1 MAICDGETTAGRRE
15 GPIDSVTTL
24 LDPKAVCRM
33 AERSLLLLAAVAT
46 LSCWRFIPAF
56 AQSPA
61 ESPAVSIDD
70 TEPAQVDD
78 ITDGQSGGGAVSQTP
93 QSDATGQSAAGQ
105 SSQGSAASQQSG
117 GAPNQSAKASEHKSL
132 SVNPVTG
139 MVSASE
145 SNYEPLT
152 GTERVKIYFKM
163 NYAAVGAYFGPFFT
177 ALVLDQATGSPAQ
190 WGGGFAGYGR
200 RVASRLG
207 TAILQGTFQAPVAA
221 LLHEDVRYI
230 ASSQHGIKRRAW
242 HAVKY
247 SFLTY
252 NAHGQPT
259 LNVANLSSYYAA
271 TAISVAWLP
280 SHNNLATYTLS
291 NATEQVG
298 LSVPLNLLQEFWPEI
313 RHAVLRRH

>member
-1 MAICDGETTAGRRE
+1 MALAQPEVSVACFWMLFEQLATA
-15 GPIDSVTTL
+15 
-24 LDPKAVCRM
+24 CRM
-33 AERSLLLLAAVAT
+33 ANRGLVLLAA
-46 LSCWRFIPAF
+46 I
-56 AQSPA
+56 
-61 ESPAVSIDD
+61 
-70 TEPAQVDD
+70 
-78 ITDGQSGGGAVSQTP
+78 GAVSCWPPTPASAQVPAASSAALTDDASPARADDSSDGQYGGPNDQTAQP
-93 QSDATGQSAAGQ
+93 SATGPPSSGSPASQ
-105 SSQGSAASQQSG
+105 SSTGGTQNASP
-117 GAPNQSAKASEHKSL
+117 GASKDKAL

-139 MVSASE
+139 IVSASE
-145 SNYEPLT
+145 SNYQPLT
-152 GTERVKIYFKM
+152 GSERVKIYFKM
-163 NYAAVGAYFGPFFT
+163 NYASTGAYFGPFFT

-230 ASSQHGIKRRAW
+230 ASSQHQFKKRAW

-252 NAHGQPT
+252 NGHGQPT

-280 SHNNLATYTLS
+280 SHNNVATYTLS

-298 LSVPLNLLQEFWPEI
+298 LSIPLNLLQEFWPEI
-313 RHAVLRRH
+313 RHAVLRR

>member
-1 MAICDGETTAGRRE
+1 VIPVAVLMLHKTVWRIAG
-15 GPIDSVTTL
+15 
-24 LDPKAVCRM
+24 
-33 AERSLLLLAAVAT
+33 RSLLLLAAMAALT
-46 LSCWRFIPAF
+46 GWRLTAAF
-56 AQSPA
+56 AQASG
-61 ESPAVSIDD
+61 ESSAVSVDD
-70 TEPAQVDD
+70 TDLTGIDATTEGESSCDAGDQTPKPEASDQ
-78 ITDGQSGGGAVSQTP
+78 TSSGG
-93 QSDATGQSAAGQ
+93 ATGQPSTGGTPNA
-105 SSQGSAASQQSG
+105 SSTQKQ
-117 GAPNQSAKASEHKSL
+117 PKTL

-145 SNYEPLT
+145 ANYEPLS
-152 GTERVKIYFKM
+152 GKERVKIYFKM
-163 NYAAVGAYFGPFFT
+163 NYGSVGAYFGPFFT

-230 ASSQHGIKRRAW
+230 ASSQHGAKRRAW

-252 NAHGQPT
+252 NTHGQAT

-271 TAISVAWLP
+271 TAISTAWLP

-298 LSVPLNLLQEFWPEI
+298 LSIPINLLQEFWPEI
-313 RHAVLRRH
+313 RHAVLKR